1 MDTLSLTKELVNI
14 LSYVG
19 DDSDEQKIG
28 QFIFRYLKKFPWL
41 SVSKEKITDGRF
53 NVVAVDKFPTKILVC
68 GHIDTVE
75 PRGKWTKPKVVSGKL
90 YGLGSSDM
98 KGTIAA
104 TLSAIEQLR
113 QTKGVMWLF
122 YIDEEYDF
130 LGMKT
135 FIRDYKKK
143 IKPELIIGEGSDCK
157 ITNGCRGLIEIKF
170 SITGKTGHASWPEN
184 GRNAIIGSQQLVKR
198 LTETV
203 EKYSDPVMG
212 QSSFNL
218 ASINGGL
225 NLGQSKE
232 LVTIGRQGNNIADY
246 CEFNIDVRPSTARLR
261 AKILIKVATM
271 EATKSGF
278 QVKCVTKH
286 DKLGWLSPIKKLPK
300 AIIKRYSVVSDY
312 RTGYLDIQML
322 NETFRCSCFGFG
334 AGLSSQAHQP
344 NEFIP
349 VKNLKKCTQ
358 FYCDL
363 IRLLGG
369 GDKND

>member
-14 LSYVG
+14 PSYVG

-28 QFIFRYLKKFPWL
+28 QFIFNYLKKFPWL
-41 SVSKEKITDGRF
+41 SISKEKTTDGRF
-53 NVVAVDKFPTKILVC
+53 NVVAADKFPTKILVC
-68 GHIDTVE
+68 SHIDTVE
-75 PRGKWTKPKVVSGKL
+75 PRGKWTKPRVVSGKL

-98 KGTIAA
+98 KGTVASM
-104 TLSAIEQLR
+104 LSAIEQLR

-157 ITNGCRGLIEIKF
+157 ITNGCRGLVEVKF
-170 SITGKTGHASWPEN
+170 SVIGKTGHASRPEN
-184 GRNAIIGSQQLVKR
+184 GRNAIIGSQQIIQKLVQ
-198 LTETV
+198 V
-203 EKYSDPVMG
+203 VGKYSDPIMG
-212 QSSFNL
+212 KSSFNL

-232 LVTIGRQGNNIADY
+232 LVTIGRQGNNVADY
-246 CEFNIDVRPSTARLR
+246 CEFNIDVRPSTAKLR
-261 AKILIKVATM
+261 AETLIRVATM

-286 DKLGWLSPIKKLPK
+286 DKLGWLSPIKELPR
-300 AIIKRYSVVSDY
+300 AITKKYPVVNNY

-334 AGLSSQAHQP
+334 AGLSGQAHQP
-344 NEFIP
+344 NEFIL
-349 VKNLKKCTQ
+349 VKNLKTCTR
-358 FYCDL
+358 FYYSL
-363 IRLLGG
+363 IKTLGG
-369 GDKND
+369 GDKDD